1 VVHWL
6 EPSRGTQEEEVP
18 LDPTTILADARSAL
32 EATASRT
39 AELVRSLPDLNA
51 PLPGQ
56 STWTA
61 REAAIHLVNYAGVY
75 TDIANG
81 MPSPVAIQAKEALA
95 AENARRIAEVPER
108 DPEKVT
114 DLMTEGVTRFLDS
127 TASRSGDQRIIFHE
141 NTPMDLAGL
150 VCICVGEHLLHGYDI
165 ATAVGSPWPIDP
177 HHAELV
183 LYGYGPVYANVLN
196 PATTRGLTASYGIEL
211 RGGPS
216 FTVRFVDGTYSLEP
230 PDSGAVDC
238 TISADPVA
246 YLLVAAGRMTQWEAI
261 ALGLISAGGKRPEL
275 ALGFV
280 PLFVYP

>member
-1 VVHWL
+1 
-6 EPSRGTQEEEVP
+6 
-18 LDPTTILADARSAL
+18 LDPTTILAEARSAL

-39 AELVRSLPDLNA
+39 AELVRSLPDLNV
-51 PLPGQ
+51 PLPSQ
-56 STWTA
+56 SEWTA

-81 MPSPVAIQAKEALA
+81 APSPVAIQAKESLA
-95 AENARRIAEVPER
+95 AENARRIAEIPER
-108 DPEKVT
+108 DPEKVAH
-114 DLMTEGVTRFLDS
+114 LMTEGVAGFLEA
-127 TASRSGDQRIIFHE
+127 TAGRSGDQRVVFHE

-165 ATAVGSPWPIDP
+165 ATAVRSPWPIDP
-177 HHAELV
+177 LHAELV

-196 PATTRGLTASYGIEL
+196 PATTKGLTASYGIEL

-216 FTVRFVDGTYSLEP
+216 FTVRFVDGKYGLEP
-230 PDSGAVDC
+230 PDSGPVDC
-238 TISADPVA
+238 TISADPAA
-246 YLLVAAGRMTQWEAI
+246 YLLVGAGRISQWEAI
-261 ALGLISAGGKRPEL
+261 ALGLIGAGGARPEL